1 MSRAPSPTHLC
12 YECHPSPPPSPL
24 GYLQPFRDGGL
35 SKAAEAREGGVV
47 LVEAHGDVEP
57 VALLLLLEADG
68 ERAPYRVAQALAL
81 TAKQSRKGH
90 YVARDRE

>member
-68 ERAPYRVAQALAL
+68 ERAPHRVAQALAL
-81 TAKQSRKGH
+81 TAKQRKKGH